1 MRVIV
6 VSLTG
11 SSWMTRWR
19 VAAAQSMSSFRS
31 ANSPTPKL
39 SRERSEKTGIAVP
52 APCHCRSGRR
62 DVSDAS
68 TSSSPSAAAP
78 LQRRFSPSSQTT
90 GRPVARSMTSS
101 LKAAPSGSV
110 RRRLHSGNSPSSK
123 GTMRCQPSRRSEA
136 MASCSPGRMSGATTR
151 SLSYRSGL
159 GGTLRTALPTG
170 KHRPREGRREEGGSG
185 GELLPAVADADLAAG
200 EPARQTEPVAAPLG
214 ADADPLALDRI
225 AVGRSVASARCVAD
239 AAPEPVSHIV
249 QDDAPP
255 APEEH
260 ELLAPLGAVFDFKEE
275 FHRPEYVWGGF

>member
-62 DVSDAS
+62 GVSDAS

-136 MASCSPGRMSGATTR
+136 MASCSSGRMSGATTR
-151 SLSYRSGL
+151 SSTSPPGAFPTGL
-159 GGTLRTALPTG
+159 GSAAPSVRPCRRANTARVKADERKAAPAGSSCQRSRMRTSRQAS
-170 KHRPREGRREEGGSG
+170 PRGRRSRWQRHS
-185 GELLPAVADADLAAG
+185 V
-200 EPARQTEPVAAPLG
+200 RMQTPSCSTV
-214 ADADPLALDRI
+214 
-225 AVGRSVASARCVAD
+225 
-239 AAPEPVSHIV
+239 
-249 QDDAPP
+249 
-255 APEEH
+255 
-260 ELLAPLGAVFDFKEE
+260 
-275 FHRPEYVWGGF
+275 